1 MTSVLRWTGQVAAY
15 ALTAAILGTF
25 ADSPRYEHMP
35 LDQALIKLAFAHG
48 AVRNEGC
55 RQRSPEELKA
65 LAPNMRRQVV
75 CPRTRVPVL
84 VELELDGRI
93 LHRASLPPTGL
104 SGDGPSRI
112 YQRFAVAP
120 GRHRVVARLNDSGRA
135 SGFDYERAAEVEL
148 KPGQSFAIDFRA
160 EAGGLV
166 FR

>member
-1 MTSVLRWTGQVAAY
+1 MARVLRWLGQAVAY
-15 ALTAAILGTF
+15 GLTALLIGYL
-25 ADSPRYEHMP
+25 ADSPPYVHLAPDR
-35 LDQALIKLAFAHG
+35 ALIKLAFAHG

-55 RQRSPEELKA
+55 RRRTAEELER

-84 VELELDGRI
+84 IELELDGRI

-112 YQRFAVAP
+112 YERFPVAP
-120 GRHRVVARLNDSGRA
+120 GRHRIVARLNDTGRA
-135 SGFDYERAAEVEL
+135 AGFDYERAADVDL
-148 KPGQSFAIDFRA
+148 RPGQSFAVDFRA